1 MATSSYKKT
10 QVKWVRGILGFLFV
24 LLVSCQPAPESTP
37 IMTPHT
43 NTTATTTALPVPS
56 PLPGFQTGNTA
67 SFRDQLAVA
76 DQFFLTLNA
85 PAPAEGQVYQGW
97 LLSDDETII
106 STGIIPLAP
115 DGSATLT
122 WNSPNSETLL
132 SRYTQFQITLEPAAG
147 SETPAG
153 PVIFFGRLEGTALAN
168 AQRLFVKNEGE
179 PATPLDTAFALGLRA
194 QTDLAAQHVTNA
206 VNAAAIGA
214 VDEMHAHLEHVVN
227 ILEGAGGPRYGD
239 HDGNGTAENPGD
251 GFGVISYA
259 GQIAR
264 LIPEQAAIGAT
275 VATIQAQITVIQ
287 DKCLEILRI
296 EEPATAAAQLSELQV
311 LIEQLKS
318 GPTASLYQSAQDSVR
333 FDVVPVE

>member
-1 MATSSYKKT
+1 MDFGK
-10 QVKWVRGILGFLFV
+10 QFFFILSM
-24 LLVSCQPAPESTP
+24 LLVSCRFVAETAPVTTP
-37 IMTPHT
+37 DVT
-43 NTTATTTALPVPS
+43 LPVVS
-56 PLPGFQTGNTA
+56 LPISEASGTA
-67 SFRDQLAVA
+67 GFRDQLATA
-76 DQFFLTLNA
+76 DQFSLTLTTV
-85 PAPAEGQVYQGW
+85 PALPDGQVYQGW
-97 LLSDDETII
+97 LIGNDGTVI
-106 STGIIPLAP
+106 STGVIILAP
-115 DGSATLT
+115 DGSAALT
-122 WNSPNSETLL
+122 WDSPNSENLL
-132 SRYTQFQITLEPAAG
+132 SRYVQFQITLEPAAG
-147 SETPAG
+147 SVAPTG
-153 PVIFFGRLEGTALAN
+153 KVVFSGTLEGAVLTN
-168 AQRLFVKNEGE
+168 VRRLFVQNESE

-251 GFGVISYA
+251 GFGVIGYA
-259 GQIAR
+259 GQIAS